1 MKNKDKFQAIKV
13 QEWLEKCPF
22 DITYSKNIL
31 IKEATRYTIVFDI
44 PNDENGKP
52 SNPFDFWEGAY
63 EDEQPSDV

>member
-1 MKNKDKFQAIKV
+1 MKNNDNEV

-22 DITYSKNIL
+22 PIEYSKNIL

-44 PNDENGKP
+44 PNGED
-52 SNPFDFWEGAY
+52 DWEEAY

>member
-1 MKNKDKFQAIKV
+1 MKNNDNEV

-22 DITYSKNIL
+22 PIEYSKNIL

-44 PNDENGKP
+44 PNSED
-52 SNPFDFWEGAY
+52 DWEEAY

>member
-1 MKNKDKFQAIKV
+1 MKNNDNEV

-44 PNDENGKP
+44 PNSED
-52 SNPFDFWEGAY
+52 DWEEAY

>member
-1 MKNKDKFQAIKV
+1 MKNKDEFQSIKV

-44 PNDENGKP
+44 PNGED
-52 SNPFDFWEGAY
+52 DWEEAY

>member
-44 PNDENGKP
+44 PNDE
-52 SNPFDFWEGAY
+52 DDWEEAY

>member
-1 MKNKDKFQAIKV
+1 MKNNDNEV

-31 IKEATRYTIVFDI
+31 TKESIRYTIIFDI
-44 PNDENGKP
+44 PNSED
-52 SNPFDFWEGAY
+52 DWEEAY

>member
-1 MKNKDKFQAIKV
+1 MKNNDNEV

-44 PNDENGKP
+44 PNGED
-52 SNPFDFWEGAY
+52 DWEEAY

>member
-1 MKNKDKFQAIKV
+1 MKFNNESIRTEV

-44 PNDENGKP
+44 PNDE
-52 SNPFDFWEGAY
+52 DDWEGAY

>member
-1 MKNKDKFQAIKV
+1 MKNKDKFQSIKV

-44 PNDENGKP
+44 PNDE
-52 SNPFDFWEGAY
+52 DDWEGSY